1 MKPTSLPTKEE
12 ARLCASVVK
21 EVSQARGFSSDPV
34 AIGKLTVLV
43 ARLFNSGLRER
54 DDLMSAALRSAYSQ
68 SDLMQTHT
76 GMRTSSN
83 SKE

>member
-1 MKPTSLPTKEE
+1 MNPTSLPTKEE

-21 EVSQARGFSSDPV
+21 EISEARGVSKDPV

-54 DDLMSAALRSAYSQ
+54 DDLMSAACDHPRG
-68 SDLMQTHT
+68 DLMHT
-76 GMRTSSN
+76 ESRMRTSN
-83 SKE
+83 CKE

>member
-1 MKPTSLPTKEE
+1 MNPTSLPTKEE

-21 EVSQARGFSSDPV
+21 EISQTRGVSRDPV

-54 DDLMSAALRSAYSQ
+54 DDLVSAAMRS
-68 SDLMQTHT
+68 SDLQVDLMHT
-76 GMRTSSN
+76 DTGVRTASN

>member
-1 MKPTSLPTKEE
+1 MNPTSLPTKEE

-21 EVSQARGFSSDPV
+21 EISQTRGVSRDPV

-54 DDLMSAALRSAYSQ
+54 DDLTSAAMRSAHSQ

>member
-1 MKPTSLPTKEE
+1 MNPTSLRTKEE

-21 EVSQARGFSSDPV
+21 EISQTRGVSKDPV

-54 DDLMSAALRSAYSQ
+54 DDLLSAAMRS
-68 SDLMQTHT
+68 SDLQGDLMHT
-76 GMRTSSN
+76 DTGVRTSSN
-83 SKE
+83 NKE

>member
-1 MKPTSLPTKEE
+1 MNPTSLPTKEE

-21 EVSQARGFSSDPV
+21 EISQARGVSKDPV

-54 DDLMSAALRSAYSQ
+54 GDLMSAARDHQ
-68 SDLMQTHT
+68 RGDLMHTET
-76 GMRTSSN
+76 GMRTSN